1 MVPAPPGSPPPLL
14 PVSSLSP
21 WLAHLPLPNQSV
33 RFPRPCP
40 VGPFSWTAFSLRS
53 VSAMLSVTIPTL
65 VTPTLCLYSKLF
77 SICCH
82 AGSSACPDSTPHSLV
97 LFQCSC
103 EKHHY
108 LLRVRAKNLGV
119 LLIICLPLTL
129 LPISKPLQGLAVL
142 MPKRLWNLTPPSH
155 FTAATSSQAT
165 SMACLDASVGL
176 LPSLP
181 ASLLVPRQPKPHDR
195 PKDKDQ
201 SGFSREIE
209 PTGYIDDR

>member
-14 PVSSLSP
+14 PDSSLSP

-129 LPISKPLQGLAVL
+129 LPISKPLQGLAVEFDPSFPPHCCHL
-142 MPKRLWNLTPPSH
+142 VSSHQHGLPGCQCWPATWSPCIPACPPS
-155 FTAATSSQAT
+155 TQTT
-165 SMACLDASVGL
+165 
-176 LPSLP
+176 
-181 ASLLVPRQPKPHDR
+181 
-195 PKDKDQ
+195 
-201 SGFSREIE
+201 
-209 PTGYIDDR
+209 